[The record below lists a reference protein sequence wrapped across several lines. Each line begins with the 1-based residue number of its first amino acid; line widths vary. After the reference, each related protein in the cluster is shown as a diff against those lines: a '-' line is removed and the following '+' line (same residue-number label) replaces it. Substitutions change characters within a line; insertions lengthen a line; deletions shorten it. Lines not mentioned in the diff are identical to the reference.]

1 MLRAFILTAALGL
14 AACAASP
21 AADSGANPDLAF
33 ALGSDLSCNAS
44 EVRQCPAGGCTAASP
59 GETMTLHI
67 SLSVPDRGGEGRFCI
82 ATGCED
88 AQFEPTLTRAL
99 GWTATMRTNDRTEY
113 AANLEIARNLQT
125 FTLRQADENGSSD
138 TWTGECSPAGS

>member
-1 MLRAFILTAALGL
+1 MLRALILTAALGL

-21 AADSGANPDLAF
+21 AAESPDPDLAF
-33 ALGSDLSCNAS
+33 ALGSDLNCNAGDL
-44 EVRQCPAGGCTAASP
+44 RQCPAGGCAP
-59 GETMTLHI
+59 GQQGELTTLYI

-88 AQFEPTLTRAL
+88 AQYEPTLTRAL
-99 GWTATMRTNDRTEY
+99 GWTATMRTNDRTNY
-113 AANLEIARNLQT
+113 NAQLEISRDLRT
-125 FTLRQADENGSSD
+125 FTLTDGGPAGVD

>member
-1 MLRAFILTAALGL
+1 MLRALILTAAIGL

-21 AADSGANPDLAF
+21 AADDGPDPDLAF
-33 ALGSDLSCNAS
+33 ALGADLSCNS
-44 EVRQCPAGGCTAASP
+44 GDLRQCPAGGCVAGQE
-59 GETMTLHI
+59 GEPMTLHI
-67 SLSVPDRGGEGRFCI
+67 SLHVPDRGGQGRFCI

-99 GWTATMRTNDRTEY
+99 GWTAIMRTSDRTGY
-113 AANLEIARNLQT
+113 AADLEIARDLRT
-125 FTLRQADENGSSD
+125 FTLRQADSGGIS